1 MRQINTKLAER
12 YGDHPALAMWHMSN
26 EYSGECFCEYCQENW
41 RDWLKKKYKNLEALN
56 HAGWMSFWGN
66 RYSDWEQ
73 VLPPSPLGEHKVHG
87 MDLDWKRFVTDQTI
101 DFI

>member
-1 MRQINTKLAER
+1 
-12 YGDHPALAMWHMSN
+12 
-26 EYSGECFCEYCQENW
+26 
-41 RDWLKKKYKNLEALN
+41 
-56 HAGWMSFWGN
+56 MSFWGN

-101 DFI
+101 DFYLNEIVPIRERTLISQ